1 MTGQLP
7 IVFLQRQ
14 FSRTASA
21 GGQGS
26 ATMAVAGG
34 TDSTSAAIAKTSPA
48 SKIRDA
54 NEVSANLFIGQLLE
68 FRPIARAP

>member
-1 MTGQLP
+1 
-7 IVFLQRQ
+7 
-14 FSRTASA
+14 
-21 GGQGS
+21 
-26 ATMAVAGG
+26 MAVAGG